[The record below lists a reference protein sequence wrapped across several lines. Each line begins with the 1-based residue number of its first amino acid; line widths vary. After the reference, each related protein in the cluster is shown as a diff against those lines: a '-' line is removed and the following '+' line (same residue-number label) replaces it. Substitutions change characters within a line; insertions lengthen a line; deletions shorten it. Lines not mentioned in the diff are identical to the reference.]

1 MKIKDLIKV
10 FEQLLPIYKKA
21 YKEDWVNSILLNKH
35 LNFGICTAA
44 DENLG
49 INIFDVMSVRT
60 GYYKNYIKVDFYRSP
75 CFLFPLPKTGKDLKS
90 RIDFMESEIVDLK
103 RLLKKGFT
111 HV

>member
-21 YKEDWVNSILLNKH
+21 YKENVTNSILNCRGLE
-35 LNFGICTAA
+35 FGLCNAS
-44 DENLG
+44 DRHLG
-49 INIFDVMSVRT
+49 IDIYEVISR
-60 GYYKNYIKVDFYRSP
+60 YYKNYITVDFYNEP
-75 CFLFPLPKTGKDLKS
+75 TFLFERPKTGKGLKP
-90 RIDFMESEIVDLK
+90 RIDFMESEIKDLK